1 MMLFIMYICIFNLNI
16 LGVYGISVFLYTL
29 HHTKNIDRQMIH
41 FFVDIYM
48 CIYVYTFF
56 IYLFSYIVS

>member
-29 HHTKNIDRQMIH
+29 HHTKNIDLQMTH
-41 FFVDIYM
+41 FFVDILH
-48 CIYVYTFF
+48 VYIRLYIFLF
-56 IYLFSYIVS
+56 IYLVI